1 MADKLMDVKIMA
13 PDRMFYE
20 GQVSFI
26 EFNTTEGIVGIY
38 PKHIPM
44 TVVVAPGV
52 LKIVEDN
59 GETKEAALHSGF
71 VEVLG
76 DSITILAESVEWP
89 DEIDI
94 KRAEEARIR
103 AERRIKDS
111 AQDMNRAE
119 LALKRSV
126 VRMQLGNK
134 WK

>member
-13 PDRMFYE
+13 PDRIFYE

-126 VRMQLGNK
+126 VRMQLGAK

>member
-13 PDRMFYE
+13 PDRIFYE

-44 TVVVAPGV
+44 TVVISPGV
-52 LKIVEDN
+52 LKLVEEN
-59 GETKEAALHSGF
+59 GDTKEAALHSGF

-76 DSITILAESVEWP
+76 ESITILAESVEWP

-94 KRAEEARIR
+94 RRADEARIR
-103 AERRIKDS
+103 AERRIKDDS
-111 AQDMNRAE
+111 QDMNRAE

>member
-13 PDRMFYE
+13 PDRVFYE

-26 EFNTTEGIVGIY
+26 EFNTTEGILGIY

-44 TVVVAPGV
+44 TVVISPGV
-52 LKIVEDN
+52 LKFVEAN

-76 DSITILAESVEWP
+76 DSITMLAESVEWP

-94 KRAEEARIR
+94 RRAEEAKIR
-103 AERRIKDS
+103 AERRIKDDS
-111 AQDMNRAE
+111 QDMNRAE